1 MKEQHRGGGEEREE
15 GNHNRE
21 RGGRDRMLQV
31 ANCQREFV
39 ATVSRNAKALHECC
53 VSWPA
58 AITKTTTTT
67 TATTS

>member
-1 MKEQHRGGGEEREE
+1 MNEINLANIYERAAHRGREGEREREE

-39 ATVSRNAKALHECC
+39 ATVSRNAKALH
-53 VSWPA
+53 
-58 AITKTTTTT
+58 
-67 TATTS
+67 